1 MTALEHHANHLVVAN
16 HALEFGL
23 DSNRGTLESVR
34 KERLADATQAVHD
47 TPRVAV
53 KVWGC
58 RVEGKVATPDHNCQ
72 TDGACNDNLGFA
84 LVVFTSK
91 ADASSKAIML
101 VPLQYIC
108 ATRSASVEWMLVL
121 SAVAHSSLTLFVLP
135 THLARW
141 RQICERLGFQ
151 SARLASACAASTL
164 APDLRAPWIPKRPI
178 GKRLRRRQISER
190 LGFQSARLASACA
203 ARLRQICE
211 RLGFQSARLTS
222 ACGALLDYGPLLLTR
237 FSTIVGSRLAFRAA
251 APCGLRTK
259 AT

>member
-1 MTALEHHANHLVVAN
+1 LAALAALFDQIGASLAKRVTALEHHANHLVVAN

-151 SARLASACAASTL
+151 SARLASACAA
-164 APDLRAPWIPKRPI
+164 
-178 GKRLRRRQISER
+178 
-190 LGFQSARLASACA
+190 
-203 ARLRQICE
+203 RLRQICE